1 MRLAAESVSFVA
13 MWPLWA
19 FASSSFFFFQSIN
32 LHLKHN
38 IKFRLYKIKIM
49 HVNKLFL
56 YNVMK

>member
-1 MRLAAESVSFVA
+1 MQSVGLLGLLACGLAGLV
-13 MWPLWA
+13 LLL
-19 FASSSFFFFQSIN
+19 FFFFFSTS